1 MTLIL
6 VRHGESQGNVRGI
19 ITGSMDLDLTDLG
32 RDQARR
38 VGQHLAAE
46 PIAALYAS
54 TRIRAANTAA
64 AIGAHH
70 NLKPTLIEGL
80 DEYRYGEA
88 EGLTWKDFHERFPR
102 GMKDWGTGAVP
113 GEEGRD
119 VFRTRVAAAID
130 LLAERHTEEL
140 AVVACHGGTIL
151 HILAHVMQLPTNSTP
166 RTRIGNCSITT
177 IDRINDRSEITLVND
192 RCHLTP

>member
-6 VRHGESQGNVRGI
+6 VRHGESEGNIRGI

-32 RDQARR
+32 REQARL
-38 VGQHLAAE
+38 VGQRLAAE
-46 PIAALYAS
+46 PVAAIYAS
-54 TRIRAANTAA
+54 TRVRAAKTAA

-70 NLKPTLIEGL
+70 NLKPILIEGL

-88 EGLTWKDFHERFPR
+88 EGLTWEDFRERFPR
-102 GMKDWGTGAVP
+102 GMKDWGAGAVP
-113 GEEGRD
+113 GEEGRG

-130 LLAERHTEEL
+130 LLAKRHSKDL

-151 HILAHVMQLPTNSTP
+151 HILAHVMQLPSNSAP

-177 IDRINDRSEITLVND
+177 IEHTNGRTEITLVND
-192 RCHLTP
+192 LCHLTS

>member
-6 VRHGESQGNVRGI
+6 VRHGESEGNIRGI
-19 ITGSMDLDLTDLG
+19 ITGSLDLDLTDLG
-32 RDQARR
+32 REQARR
-38 VGQHLAAE
+38 VGERLASE
-46 PIAALYAS
+46 PVAALYAS

-70 NLKPTLIEGL
+70 GLEPTLIAGL
-80 DEYRYGEA
+80 DEYRYGVA
-88 EGLTWKDFHERFPR
+88 EGLTWAEFAERYPR
-102 GMKDWGTGAVP
+102 DMADWGRGAVP

-119 VFRTRVAAAID
+119 LFRTRVATAID
-130 LLAERHTEEL
+130 ELAERHVQDV

-151 HILAHVMQLPTNSTP
+151 HVLAHIMQLPADSAP

-177 IDRINDRSEITLVND
+177 ITHANGRAEITLVND
-192 RCHLTP
+192 LCHLVD

>member
-1 MTLIL
+1 MTLVL
-6 VRHGESQGNVRGI
+6 VRHGESQGNVLGI

-32 RDQARR
+32 REQARR
-38 VGQHLAAE
+38 VGQRLATE
-46 PIAALYAS
+46 PVAALYAS

-70 NLKPTLIEGL
+70 NLEPTLIEGL

-88 EGLTWKDFHERFPR
+88 EGLTWEDFRERFPR
-102 GMKDWGTGAVP
+102 GMKEWGTGAVL

-130 LLAERHTEEL
+130 LLAERHNEDL

-151 HILAHVMQLPTNSTP
+151 HILAHVMQLPTNSAP

-177 IDRINDRSEITLVND
+177 IDHTNGRPEILTVND
-192 RCHLTP
+192 LCHLTP

>member
-1 MTLIL
+1 MTIIL
-6 VRHGESQGNVRGI
+6 VRHGESYGNIQGI

-38 VGQHLAAE
+38 VGQRLASE
-46 PIAALYAS
+46 PVAALYAS
-54 TRIRAANTAA
+54 TRIRASNTAA
-64 AIGAHH
+64 AIGVHH
-70 NLKPTLIEGL
+70 NLPTILIEGF

-88 EGLTWKDFHERFPR
+88 EGLTWAELAERFPEAV
-102 GMKDWGTGAVP
+102 KNWGYGTVP

-119 VFRTRVAAAID
+119 VFRTRVSTAID
-130 LLAERHTEEL
+130 ELAQRHTDDL

-151 HILAHVMQLPTNSTP
+151 HILAHVMKLSPNSTP

-177 IDRINDRSEITLVND
+177 ISHSTAHSEILIVND
-192 RCHLTP
+192 LCHLTA